1 MFCMSRFGD
10 LVKGFD
16 RHKPTRTGQH
26 RAGTPISGK
35 EAVYQTVTGQRQTSA
50 ETLAAWGRDYQPID
64 LMYSVLHRL
73 WDFRDYGIHIEC
85 IPSESGIPF
94 RRRD

>member
-1 MFCMSRFGD
+1 MRSVSG
-10 LVKGFD
+10 KGFD

-50 ETLAAWGRDYQPID
+50 ETLAPWGRYYQPID

-73 WDFRDYGIHIEC
+73 WDFRDYGDSNRMHAF
-85 IPSESGIPF
+85 GI
-94 RRRD
+94 RNSVWKERLK